1 MKELYRLQDPFGLG
15 FTVNSDVTPAEER
28 SFYSYIGSQD
38 TPYTGGLINTFSYKN
53 WELTANLSFNLGGYV
68 RTTPS
73 YNFINFDRGQN
84 VNSDILDRWTP
95 ENTDGRLP
103 ALITSEK
110 RVDEYYWYDQ
120 KSEIYK
126 NLDIWVKKLN
136 YFRLQN
142 LRLGYRLPE
151 KMTKSLGMGSA
162 SVAIEGRNLLV
173 FGSSYKNFLD
183 PESMYNPYAPPIPKS
198 ITFSLN
204 LNF

>member
-1 MKELYRLQDPFGLG
+1 MC
-15 FTVNSDVTPAEER
+15 
-28 SFYSYIGSQD
+28 
-38 TPYTGGLINTFSYKN
+38 
-53 WELTANLSFNLGGYV
+53 
-68 RTTPS
+68 TTPS

-110 RVDEYYWYDQ
+110 RADEYYWYDQ

>member
-1 MKELYRLQDPFGLG
+1 MGVCR
-15 FTVNSDVTPAEER
+15 
-28 SFYSYIGSQD
+28 
-38 TPYTGGLINTFSYKN
+38 INHQ
-53 WELTANLSFNLGGYV
+53 
-68 RTTPS
+68 R
-73 YNFINFDRGQN
+73 
-84 VNSDILDRWTP
+84 
-95 ENTDGRLP
+95 
-103 ALITSEK
+103 K
-110 RVDEYYWYDQ
+110 RADEYYWYDQ

-151 KMTKSLGMGSA
+151 KMIKSLGMGSA

-198 ITFSLN
+198 N
-204 LNF
+204 YV

>member
-1 MKELYRLQDPFGLG
+1 M
-15 FTVNSDVTPAEER
+15 
-28 SFYSYIGSQD
+28 
-38 TPYTGGLINTFSYKN
+38 
-53 WELTANLSFNLGGYV
+53 

-110 RVDEYYWYDQ
+110 RTDEYYWYDQ

-151 KMTKSLGMGSA
+151 KMIKSLGMGSA